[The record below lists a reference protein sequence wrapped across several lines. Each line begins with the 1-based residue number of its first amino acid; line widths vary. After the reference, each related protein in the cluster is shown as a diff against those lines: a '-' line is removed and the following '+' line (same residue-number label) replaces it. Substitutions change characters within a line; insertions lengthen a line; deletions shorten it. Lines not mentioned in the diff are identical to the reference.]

1 MQKSMSKTQHLT
13 FLAVLS
19 AIIILMAFTPLGY
32 LRTGGLEITFIIL
45 PVAIG
50 AVILKPLDSA
60 ILGGVFGITSFIQ
73 CFGMSPFGASLL
85 SINWFFTLI
94 VCLVPRVLAGWLG
107 GLIFS
112 ALSKIGKTKAVSDN
126 SNKESLNESSDNKS
140 NNPNI
145 ISYIVTCLAVPLM
158 NTLFFMSALILCFF
172 NTDFIQGV
180 MSALGASNVFGF
192 VVAFVGINGV
202 IEAAV
207 CFVAGTAISKALA
220 VAMKKITV
228 RA

>member
-1 MQKSMSKTQHLT
+1 MEKSMSKTQHLT

-19 AIIILMAFTPLGY
+19 AIIILMTFTPLGY

-50 AVILKPLDSA
+50 AVILKPVDSA
-60 ILGGVFGITSFIQ
+60 ILGGIFGITSFIQ
-73 CFGMSPFGASLL
+73 CFGMSAFGATLL
-85 SINWFFTLI
+85 SINWFLTLI

-112 ALSKIGKTKAVSDN
+112 ALSKIDKTNVV
-126 SNKESLNESSDNKS
+126 
-140 NNPNI
+140 
-145 ISYIVTCLAVPLM
+145 SYIVTCLAVPLM
-158 NTLFFMSALILCFF
+158 NTLFFMSALVLCFF

-180 MSALGASNVFGF
+180 MSALGATNVFGF

-220 VAMKKITV
+220 VAMKKLTV

>member
-1 MQKSMSKTQHLT
+1 MEKSMSKTQHLT

-19 AIIILMAFTPLGY
+19 AIIILMTFTPLGY

-50 AVILKPLDSA
+50 AVILKPVDSA
-60 ILGGVFGITSFIQ
+60 ILGGIFGITSFIQ
-73 CFGMSPFGASLL
+73 CFGMSAFGATLL
-85 SINWFFTLI
+85 SINWFLTLI

-112 ALSKIGKTKAVSDN
+112 ALSKIDKTKIV
-126 SNKESLNESSDNKS
+126 
-140 NNPNI
+140 
-145 ISYIVTCLAVPLM
+145 SYIVTCLAVPLM
-158 NTLFFMSALILCFF
+158 NTLFFMSALVLCFF
-172 NTDFIQGV
+172 NTEFIQGV
-180 MSALGASNVFGF
+180 MSALGATNVLGF

-220 VAMKKITV
+220 VAMKKLTV

>member
-1 MQKSMSKTQHLT
+1 MEKSMSKTQHIT
-13 FLAVLS
+13 FLGVLS

-32 LRTGGLEITFIIL
+32 LRTAGLEITFIVL

-73 CFGMSPFGASLL
+73 CFGMSAFGATLL
-85 SINWFFTLI
+85 SINWFLTFI
-94 VCLVPRVLAGWLG
+94 VCFVPRVLAGWLG

-112 ALSKIGKTKAVSDN
+112 ALGKIDKTKFVS
-126 SNKESLNESSDNKS
+126 
-140 NNPNI
+140 
-145 ISYIVTCLAVPLM
+145 YVVTCLAVPVL
-158 NTLFFMSALILCFF
+158 NTLFFMSALVICFF
-172 NTDFIQGV
+172 NTEFIQGL

-192 VVAFVGINGV
+192 VIAFVGINGLV
-202 IEAAV
+202 EAIV
-207 CFVAGTAISKALA
+207 CFIAGTAISKALA
-220 VAMKKITV
+220 VAMKRIMV

>member
-1 MQKSMSKTQHLT
+1 MEKSMSKTQHLT

-19 AIIILMAFTPLGY
+19 AIIILMTFTPLGY

-50 AVILKPLDSA
+50 AVILKPVDSA
-60 ILGGVFGITSFIQ
+60 ILGGIFGITSFIQ
-73 CFGMSPFGASLL
+73 CFGMSAFGATLL
-85 SINWFFTLI
+85 SINWFLTLI

-112 ALSKIGKTKAVSDN
+112 ALSKIDKTKFVS
-126 SNKESLNESSDNKS
+126 
-140 NNPNI
+140 
-145 ISYIVTCLAVPLM
+145 YVVACLAVPLM
-158 NTLFFMSALILCFF
+158 NTLFFMSALIICFF

-180 MSALGASNVFGF
+180 MSALGATNVFGF

-220 VAMKKITV
+220 VAMKKLTV

>member
-1 MQKSMSKTQHLT
+1 MEKSMSKTQHLT

-19 AIIILMAFTPLGY
+19 AIIILMTFTPLGY

-50 AVILKPLDSA
+50 AVILKPVDSA
-60 ILGGVFGITSFIQ
+60 ILGGIFGITSFIQ
-73 CFGMSPFGASLL
+73 CFGMSAFGATLL
-85 SINWFFTLI
+85 SINWFLTLI

-112 ALSKIGKTKAVSDN
+112 ALSKIDKTNVV
-126 SNKESLNESSDNKS
+126 
-140 NNPNI
+140 
-145 ISYIVTCLAVPLM
+145 SYIVTCLAVPLM
-158 NTLFFMSALILCFF
+158 NTLFFMSALVLCFF

-180 MSALGASNVFGF
+180 MSALGATNVFGF
-192 VVAFVGINGV
+192 VVAFVGINGL
-202 IEAAV
+202 IEAIV
-207 CFVAGTAISKALA
+207 CFIAGTAISKALA
-220 VAMKKITV
+220 VVMKKLTV

>member
-1 MQKSMSKTQHLT
+1 MEKSMSKTQHLT

-32 LRTGGLEITFIIL
+32 LRTAGLEITFIIL

-50 AVILKPLDSA
+50 AVILKPVDSA
-60 ILGGVFGITSFIQ
+60 ILGGIFGITSFIQ
-73 CFGMSPFGASLL
+73 CFGMSPFGATLL
-85 SINWFFTLI
+85 SINWFLTFI
-94 VCLVPRVLAGWLG
+94 VCFVPRVLTGLLG

-112 ALSKIGKTKAVSDN
+112 ALSKIDKTKV
-126 SNKESLNESSDNKS
+126 
-140 NNPNI
+140 

-158 NTLFFMSALILCFF
+158 NTLFFMSALVLCFF

-180 MSALGASNVFGF
+180 MSALGATNVFGF
-192 VVAFVGINGV
+192 VVAFVGINGL
-202 IEAAV
+202 IEAIV
-207 CFVAGTAISKALA
+207 CFIAGTAISKALA
-220 VAMKKITV
+220 VVMKKLTV

>member
-1 MQKSMSKTQHLT
+1 MEKSMSKTQHLT

-32 LRTGGLEITFIIL
+32 LRTAGLEITFIIL

-50 AVILKPLDSA
+50 AVILKPVDSA
-60 ILGGVFGITSFIQ
+60 ILGGIFGITSFIQ
-73 CFGMSPFGASLL
+73 CFGMSPFGAALL
-85 SINWFFTLI
+85 SINWFLTFI
-94 VCLVPRVLAGWLG
+94 VCFVPRVLTGWLG

-112 ALSKIGKTKAVSDN
+112 ALSKIGKTKTVSGKTN
-126 SNKESLNESSDNKS
+126 QESLNEASDNKS

-158 NTLFFMSALILCFF
+158 NTLFFMSALVLCFF

-180 MSALGASNVFGF
+180 MATLGATNVFGF
-192 VVAFVGINGV
+192 VVAFVGINGL
-202 IEAAV
+202 IEAIV
-207 CFVAGTAISKALA
+207 CFIAGTAISKALA
-220 VAMKKITV
+220 VVMKKLTV